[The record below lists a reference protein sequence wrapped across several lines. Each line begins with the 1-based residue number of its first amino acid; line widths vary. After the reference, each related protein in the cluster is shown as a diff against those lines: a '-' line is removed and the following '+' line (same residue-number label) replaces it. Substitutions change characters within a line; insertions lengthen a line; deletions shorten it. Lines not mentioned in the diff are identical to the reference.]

1 MCKSSEPRH
10 INPTASGWKGLYSL
24 CSLPTLIMIEQ
35 REGKEARLKEL
46 NMHLSLAY
54 RYWQKGKPHLVGSEL
69 ATASH
74 VLSTMTD
81 YIVEREKVEAVKG
94 HLAAAKTAVQNND
107 GETVTGEL
115 SRALAVSEKML
126 RLMKR

>member
-1 MCKSSEPRH
+1 
-10 INPTASGWKGLYSL
+10 
-24 CSLPTLIMIEQ
+24 MIEH

-69 ATASH
+69 ATASN

-81 YIVEREKVEAVKG
+81 YILEREKMELVKG
-94 HLAAAKTAVQNND
+94 HIVAARAAVQGND
-107 GETVTGEL
+107 GDTVTGEL

-126 RLMKR
+126 RLMRR

>member
-1 MCKSSEPRH
+1 
-10 INPTASGWKGLYSL
+10 
-24 CSLPTLIMIEQ
+24 MIEQ

-74 VLSTMTD
+74 TVSTMTD
-81 YIVEREKVEAVKG
+81 YILEREKIEMVKG
-94 HLAAAKTAVQNND
+94 HIAAAKNAVQNND
-107 GETVTGEL
+107 GEMVAGEL
-115 SRALAVSEKML
+115 SRALALSEKML
-126 RLMKR
+126 RLMRR